1 MSKNTE
7 KKICQYVY
15 LLEKLL
21 ILIMDNNEK
30 KSYDMQRKLDKLKNI
45 LAKGGLTPEEIES
58 AAMSNEPY
66 DINFENLSEDLVNEF
81 IPNDINNISISN
93 QKDIIEYIQKQHIK
107 LKQLGINLIEE
118 QAQK

>member
-1 MSKNTE
+1 MSKSTE
-7 KKICQYVY
+7 KKLCQYAY

-30 KSYDMQRKLDKLKNI
+30 KRYDMPRKLDKLINI
-45 LAKGGLTPEEIES
+45 LAKGGLTQEEIES

-66 DINFENLSEDLVNEF
+66 DNNLENLSEDLVNEY
-81 IPNDINNISISN
+81 IPNDINNISISD
-93 QKDIIEYIQKQHIK
+93 QKEIIEYIQQQHIK

-118 QAQK
+118 QTQK